1 MEEIKLDVQVRD
13 LVGTRKI
20 KQVRREN
27 AVPAIVYGGESKP
40 TIIKVD
46 RSNYER
52 IMRHHHGQSVIFRL
66 NVMEGEKKLRDYSV
80 IVKEEQHDPV
90 SDKLVHIDFNRISLT
105 KELEVKVPI
114 ETKGDPVGVKRDGGS
129 LEHILWELPVVCLPT
144 KIPQKIVVE
153 VGHLLIGDAIH
164 VKDITL
170 PEGVRTKQD
179 PDTILVSVIPP
190 MKEEAMAPAEGGPTE
205 PEVLKEKKPEAGEAK
220 EGEKAEGKKEEKAEP
235 KAKEQKEKAK
245 K

>member
-13 LVGTRKI
+13 KVGTRQI
-20 KQVRREN
+20 KSIRREN
-27 AVPAIVYGGESKP
+27 AVPAVVYGEASKP
-40 TIIKVD
+40 TTIRVD
-46 RSNYER
+46 PSNYER

-66 NVMEGEKKLRDYSV
+66 NVMDGEKKLKDYSV

-90 SDKLVHIDFNRISLT
+90 SDKLIHIDFNRISLT

-114 ETKGDPVGVKRDGGS
+114 EVKGEPVGVKRDGGS
-129 LEHILWELPVVCLPT
+129 LEHILWELPVICLPT
-144 KIPQKIVVE
+144 KIPQRIVVE
-153 VGHLLIGDAIH
+153 VGHLEIGDAIH

-190 MKEEAMAPAEGGPTE
+190 MKEAAMAPAEGGPTE
-205 PEVLKEKKPEAGEAK
+205 PEVMKEKKPEAGEAK

-235 KAKEQKEKAK
+235 KAKEKEQK
-245 K
+245 

>member
-1 MEEIKLDVQVRD
+1 MEEIKLDVQLRNQ
-13 LVGTRKI
+13 VGSRKI
-20 KQVRREN
+20 KSIRREN
-27 AVPAIVYGGESKP
+27 AVPAIVYGGEAKP
-40 TIIKVD
+40 TSIKVD

-66 NVMEGEKKLRDYSV
+66 NVMDGEKKLRDYSV

-90 SDKLVHIDFNRISLT
+90 SDQLVHIDFNRISLT
-105 KELEVKVPI
+105 KEIEVKVPI

-129 LEHILWELPVVCLPT
+129 LEHILWELPVICLPK

-153 VGHLLIGDAIH
+153 VGHLEIGDAVH

-235 KAKEQKEKAK
+235 KAREKEQK
-245 K
+245 

>member
-1 MEEIKLDVQVRD
+1 MEEIKLDAQVRIQ
-13 LVGTRKI
+13 VGSRKI
-20 KQVRREN
+20 KAIRREN

-40 TIIKVD
+40 TNIKVD

-66 NVMEGEKKLRDYSV
+66 NVMDGENKLRDYSV

-105 KELEVKVPI
+105 KELEVKVPV

-129 LEHILWELPVVCLPT
+129 LEHNLWELPVICLPT

-153 VGHLLIGDAIH
+153 VGHLEIGDAIH
-164 VKDITL
+164 VRDITL

-220 EGEKAEGKKEEKAEP
+220 EGEGKKEEKAEP
-235 KAKEQKEKAK
+235 KAKGK
-245 K
+245 

>member
-1 MEEIKLDVQVRD
+1 MEEIKLDVQLRNQ
-13 LVGTRKI
+13 VGSRKI
-20 KQVRREN
+20 KSIRREN
-27 AVPAIVYGGESKP
+27 AVPAIVYGGETKP
-40 TIIKVD
+40 TSIKVD

-66 NVMEGEKKLRDYSV
+66 NVMDGEKKLRDYSV

-90 SDKLVHIDFNRISLT
+90 SDQLVHIDFNRISLT

-129 LEHILWELPVVCLPT
+129 LEHILWELSVICLPT

-153 VGHLLIGDAIH
+153 VGHLEIGDAVH

-190 MKEEAMAPAEGGPTE
+190 MKEEAMSPAEGGPTE

-220 EGEKAEGKKEEKAEP
+220 EGEKAEGKKEEKAES
-235 KAKEQKEKAK
+235 KAREKEQK
-245 K
+245 

>member
-1 MEEIKLDVQVRD
+1 M
-13 LVGTRKI
+13 
-20 KQVRREN
+20 
-27 AVPAIVYGGESKP
+27 
-40 TIIKVD
+40 
-46 RSNYER
+46 
-52 IMRHHHGQSVIFRL
+52 
-66 NVMEGEKKLRDYSV
+66 
-80 IVKEEQHDPV
+80 
-90 SDKLVHIDFNRISLT
+90 T

-129 LEHILWELPVVCLPT
+129 LEHILWELPVICLPT
-144 KIPQKIVVE
+144 KIPQRIVVE
-153 VGHLLIGDAIH
+153 VGHLEIGDAIH

-190 MKEEAMAPAEGGPTE
+190 MKEEAMAPAEAGPTE

-235 KAKEQKEKAK
+235 KTKEQKVKE
-245 K
+245 

>member
-1 MEEIKLDVQVRD
+1 MEEIKLDAQVRIQ
-13 LVGTRKI
+13 VGSRKI
-20 KQVRREN
+20 KAIRREN

-40 TIIKVD
+40 TNIKVD

-66 NVMEGEKKLRDYSV
+66 NVMDGENKLRDYSV

-105 KELEVKVPI
+105 KELEVKVPV

-129 LEHILWELPVVCLPT
+129 LEHILWELLVICLPT

-153 VGHLLIGDAIH
+153 VGHLEIGGAIH
-164 VKDITL
+164 IKDITL

-179 PDTILVSVIPP
+179 PDAILVSVIPP

-220 EGEKAEGKKEEKAEP
+220 EKEGEGKKEEKVEP
-235 KAKEQKEKAK
+235 KAKGK
-245 K
+245 

>member
-13 LVGTRKI
+13 RIGSRKI

-27 AVPAIVYGGESKP
+27 AVPAIVYGGENKP
-40 TIIKVD
+40 TSIKVD

-66 NVMEGEKKLRDYSV
+66 NVMDGEKKLRDYSV

-90 SDKLVHIDFNRISLT
+90 SDRLLHIDFNRISMT

-129 LEHILWELPVVCLPT
+129 LEHILWELPVICLPT
-144 KIPQKIVVE
+144 KIPQRIVVE
-153 VGHLLIGDAIH
+153 VGHLEIGDAIH

-190 MKEEAMAPAEGGPTE
+190 MKEEAMAPAEAGPTE

-235 KAKEQKEKAK
+235 KTKEQKVKE
-245 K
+245 

>member
-1 MEEIKLDVQVRD
+1 MEEIKLDAQVRVQV
-13 LVGTRKI
+13 GSRKI
-20 KQVRREN
+20 KVIRREN
-27 AVPAIVYGGESKP
+27 AVPAIVYGGESEP
-40 TIIKVD
+40 TNIKVD

-66 NVMEGEKKLRDYSV
+66 NVMDGENKLRDYSV

-105 KELEVKVPI
+105 KELEVKVPV

-129 LEHILWELPVVCLPT
+129 LEHILWELPVICLPT

-153 VGHLLIGDAIH
+153 VGHLEIGDAIH

-235 KAKEQKEKAK
+235 KGKEKEQK
-245 K
+245 

>member
-1 MEEIKLDVQVRD
+1 MEEIKLDVQLRNQ
-13 LVGTRKI
+13 VGSRKI
-20 KQVRREN
+20 KSIRREN
-27 AVPAIVYGGESKP
+27 AVPAIVYGGETKP
-40 TIIKVD
+40 TSIKVD

-66 NVMEGEKKLRDYSV
+66 NVMDGEKKLRDYSV

-90 SDKLVHIDFNRISLT
+90 SDQLVHIDFNRISLT

-129 LEHILWELPVVCLPT
+129 LEHILWELSVICLPT

-153 VGHLLIGDAIH
+153 VGHLEIGDAVH

-220 EGEKAEGKKEEKAEP
+220 EGEKAEGKKEEKAES
-235 KAKEQKEKAK
+235 KAREKEQK
-245 K
+245 

>member
-13 LVGTRKI
+13 RVGSRKI
-20 KQVRREN
+20 KSIRREN

-40 TIIKVD
+40 TNIKVD

-52 IMRHHHGQSVIFRL
+52 IMRHHHGQSVIFHL
-66 NVMEGEKKLRDYSV
+66 NVMEGDKKLRDYSV

-90 SDKLVHIDFNRISLT
+90 SDKLLHIDFNRISLT
-105 KELEVKVPI
+105 KELEVKVPV
-114 ETKGDPVGVKRDGGS
+114 ETKGEPVGVKQDGGS
-129 LEHILWELPVVCLPT
+129 LEHILWELPVICLPT
-144 KIPQKIVVE
+144 KIPQKIIVE
-153 VGHLLIGDAIH
+153 VGHLKIGDAVH
-164 VKDITL
+164 VKDIIL

-190 MKEEAMAPAEGGPTE
+190 MKAEAMAPAEGGPTE

-220 EGEKAEGKKEEKAEP
+220 EGEKAEAKKEEKAEP
-235 KAKEQKEKAK
+235 KAKEQK
-245 K
+245 

>member
-1 MEEIKLDVQVRD
+1 MEEIKVDAQVRVQV
-13 LVGTRKI
+13 GSRKI
-20 KQVRREN
+20 KVIRREN

-40 TIIKVD
+40 TNIKVD

-66 NVMEGEKKLRDYSV
+66 NVMDGENKLRGYSV

-105 KELEVKVPI
+105 KELEVKVPV

-129 LEHILWELPVVCLPT
+129 LEHILWELPVICLPT

-153 VGHLLIGDAIH
+153 VGHLEIGDAIH

-205 PEVLKEKKPEAGEAK
+205 PEVLKEEKPEAGEAK
-220 EGEKAEGKKEEKAEP
+220 EGEGKKEENAEP
-235 KAKEQKEKAK
+235 KAKGK
-245 K
+245 

>member
-1 MEEIKLDVQVRD
+1 MEEIKLDAQVRIQ
-13 LVGTRKI
+13 VGSRKI
-20 KQVRREN
+20 KAIRREN
-27 AVPAIVYGGESKP
+27 AVPAIVYGGESEP
-40 TIIKVD
+40 TNIKVD

-66 NVMEGEKKLRDYSV
+66 NVMDGENKWRDYSV

-105 KELEVKVPI
+105 KELEVKVPV

-129 LEHILWELPVVCLPT
+129 LEHILWELLVICLPT

-153 VGHLLIGDAIH
+153 VGHLEIGDTIH

-170 PEGVRTKQD
+170 PEGVRTRQD

-220 EGEKAEGKKEEKAEP
+220 EGEGKKEEKAEL
-235 KAKEQKEKAK
+235 KAKGK
-245 K
+245 

>member
-1 MEEIKLDVQVRD
+1 MEEIKLDVQVRAQ
-13 LVGTRKI
+13 VGSRRI
-20 KQVRREN
+20 KQIRREN
-27 AVPAIVYGGESKP
+27 AVPAIVYGGETKP
-40 TIIKVD
+40 TSIKVD

-66 NVMEGEKKLRDYSV
+66 NVLDGEKKLKDYSV

-90 SDKLVHIDFNRISLT
+90 SDRLLHIDFNRISLT

-129 LEHILWELPVVCLPT
+129 LEHILWELPVICLPT

-205 PEVLKEKKPEAGEAK
+205 PEVMKEKKPEAGETK
-220 EGEKAEGKKEEKAEP
+220 EGEKAEGKKEEKTEP

-245 K
+245 E

>member
-1 MEEIKLDVQVRD
+1 MEEIKLDVQLRNQ
-13 LVGTRKI
+13 VGSRKI
-20 KQVRREN
+20 KSIRREN
-27 AVPAIVYGGESKP
+27 AVPAIVYGGETKP
-40 TIIKVD
+40 TSIKVD

-66 NVMEGEKKLRDYSV
+66 NVMDGEKKLRDYSV
-80 IVKEEQHDPV
+80 IVKEEQHNPV
-90 SDKLVHIDFNRISLT
+90 SDQLVHIDFNRISLT

-129 LEHILWELPVVCLPT
+129 LEHILWELSVICLPT

-153 VGHLLIGDAIH
+153 VGHLAIGDAVH
-164 VKDITL
+164 VKDISL

-220 EGEKAEGKKEEKAEP
+220 EGEKAEGKKEEKAESKARDQ
-235 KAKEQKEKAK
+235 KAKE
-245 K
+245 

>member
-1 MEEIKLDVQVRD
+1 MEEIKLDVQLRNQT
-13 LVGTRKI
+13 GSRKI
-20 KQVRREN
+20 KSIRREN
-27 AVPAIVYGGESKP
+27 AVPAIVYGGENKP
-40 TIIKVD
+40 TSIRVD

-52 IMRHHHGQSVIFRL
+52 IMRHHHGQSVIFHL
-66 NVMEGEKKLRDYSV
+66 NVMDGEKKLRDYSV

-90 SDKLVHIDFNRISLT
+90 SDQLLHIDFNRISLT
-105 KELEVKVPI
+105 KELEVKVPV

-129 LEHILWELPVVCLPT
+129 LERILWELPVICLPT

-153 VGHLLIGDAIH
+153 VGHLEIGDAIH

-179 PDTILVSVIPP
+179 PDAILVSIIPP

-220 EGEKAEGKKEEKAEP
+220 EGEKAEGKKEEKVESKARDQ
-235 KAKEQKEKAK
+235 KAKE
-245 K
+245 

>member
-13 LVGTRKI
+13 LVGSRKI
-20 KQVRREN
+20 KSIRREN

-40 TIIKVD
+40 TTIKVD

-66 NVMEGEKKLRDYSV
+66 NVMEGEKKLKDYSV

-129 LEHILWELPVVCLPT
+129 LEHILWELLVICLPT

-153 VGHLLIGDAIH
+153 VGHLAIGDAIH

-179 PDTILVSVIPP
+179 PATILVSVIPP

-220 EGEKAEGKKEEKAEP
+220 EGEKAGGKKEEKAEP
-235 KAKEQKEKAK
+235 KAKEK
-245 K
+245 

>member
-13 LVGTRKI
+13 RVGSRKI
-20 KQVRREN
+20 KSIRREN

-40 TIIKVD
+40 TSIKVD
-46 RSNYER
+46 RGNYER
-52 IMRHHHGQSVIFRL
+52 ITRHHHGQSVIFRL
-66 NVMEGEKKLRDYSV
+66 NVLEGEKKLKDYSV

-90 SDKLVHIDFNRISLT
+90 SDKLLHIDFNRISLT

-129 LEHILWELPVVCLPT
+129 LEHILWELPVICLPT

-153 VGHLLIGDAIH
+153 VGHLEIGAAIH
-164 VKDITL
+164 VRDIIL

-179 PDTILVSVIPP
+179 PDAILVSVIPP
-190 MKEEAMAPAEGGPTE
+190 MKEEAMAPSEGGPTE
-205 PEVLKEKKPEAGEAK
+205 PEVMKEKKPEAGEAK
-220 EGEKAEGKKEEKAEP
+220 EGEKAEGKKEEKTEP
-235 KAKEQKEKAK
+235 KAKEKEQK
-245 K
+245 